1 MSLLEL
7 GASSSVRKCY
17 AARRADTMQ
26 NLHQGKL
33 ANNCKLQNANFIVQ
47 FAIALP
53 ILFLLLSIP
62 NSNAAAGSVIA
73 DEPGEHAAK
82 PVPADGLATL
92 YPGDEGLERDS
103 RVLFVENFE
112 TGSIPQ
118 IGKRWGDIRDP
129 ENMELSADISSDSRG
144 KRSLHIRGGGSLD
157 GFKSGG
163 HLY

>member
-7 GASSSVRKCY
+7 GASSSIRRCY

-33 ANNCKLQNANFIVQ
+33 GNNCKLQNANFIVQ

-53 ILFLLLSIP
+53 ILFLVLCIP

-73 DEPGEHAAK
+73 DEPREHAAK

-92 YPGDEGLERDS
+92 YPGDQGLERDP

-112 TGSIPQ
+112 TGTIPQ
-118 IGKRWGDIRDP
+118 IGKRWGEVRSP
-129 ENMELSADISSDSRG
+129 EDMELSADVSSG
-144 KRSLHIRGGGSLD
+144 
-157 GFKSGG
+157 
-163 HLY
+163 